1 MDSYHLFHEDIKLL
15 KLYGANSYR
24 FSISWSRVKP
34 LGGKDDP
41 VNEPGL
47 AYYDQLIDALLGEGI
62 TPWVTL
68 YHWDLPLE
76 LEKRYGGWQ
85 TDNKQE
91 IIDDFV
97 SYAGLLF
104 ERYGDRV
111 QNWITLNEV
120 RDMDGSL
127 WVTVGKKG
135 PANVF
140 SWVPSKPHIFTMLS
154 SFGLKQPWNRE
165 TDTWK

>member
-1 MDSYHLFHEDIKLL
+1 M
-15 KLYGANSYR
+15 
-24 FSISWSRVKP
+24 
-34 LGGKDDP
+34 GGKDDP

-47 AYYDQLIDALLGEGI
+47 AYYDQLIDALLAEGI

-85 TDNKQE
+85 TDDKSQ

-111 QNWITLNEV
+111 KNWITLNEV
-120 RDMDGSL
+120 RSYFGSPCTLRTLLKPPLVAAHLYHALEL
-127 WVTVGKKG
+127 WVETALEQG
-135 PANVF
+135 
-140 SWVPSKPHIFTMLS
+140 
-154 SFGLKQPWNRE
+154 NRYLE
-165 TDTWK
+165 VSL